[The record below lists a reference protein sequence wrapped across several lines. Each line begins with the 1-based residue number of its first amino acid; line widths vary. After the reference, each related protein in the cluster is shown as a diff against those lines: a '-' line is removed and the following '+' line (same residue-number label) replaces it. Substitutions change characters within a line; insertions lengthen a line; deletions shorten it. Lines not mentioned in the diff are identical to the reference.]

1 MKTNKTK
8 TSFGKDWTHGELSF
22 PKHLSPEVI
31 HTALFIHNAPSK
43 EDIVKRTEHCSKLI
57 GGEAM
62 TYAMALLV
70 LPHLISKTT
79 DTQEY
84 KDFLASRKKTI
95 N

>member
-1 MKTNKTK
+1 MKTNKVK
-8 TSFGKDWTHGELSF
+8 SFGKDWTDGELSF

-43 EDIVKRTEHCSKLI
+43 EDMTKRVEHSAKLI

-70 LPHLISKTT
+70 LPHLIDKTK
-79 DTQEY
+79 DSQEY
-84 KDFLASRKKTI
+84 QDFLASRNKKTVH
-95 N
+95 